1 MSRSKL
7 TRPVKAVER
16 SPLAEARASAL
27 RAYLARRNGGLWLA
41 DDAYRNLRWAT
52 GLTRGE
58 VQRAIDLL
66 AAQGEIVI
74 EASGGCL
81 VVRLAEQVAM
91 GGA

>member
-1 MSRSKL
+1 
-7 TRPVKAVER
+7 
-16 SPLAEARASAL
+16 
-27 RAYLARRNGGLWLA
+27 
-41 DDAYRNLRWAT
+41 
-52 GLTRGE
+52 
-58 VQRAIDLL
+58 LL